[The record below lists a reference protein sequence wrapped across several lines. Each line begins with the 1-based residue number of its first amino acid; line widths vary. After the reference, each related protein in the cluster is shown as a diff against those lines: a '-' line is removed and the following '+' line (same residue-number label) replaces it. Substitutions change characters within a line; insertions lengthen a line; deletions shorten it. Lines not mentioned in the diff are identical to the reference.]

1 LSILIYTVFLILD
14 GINIYDAFSRRNIIL
29 HCYTI
34 LWTGD
39 IPAVSKI
46 MCLSGHNAYLGCRF
60 CYLKGIYCQNSRH
73 VYYPCNMPRGRK
85 NSNYDPENL
94 NKRTETS
101 FRRDIT
107 NIENAETIGAQ
118 NACKKETGKW

>member
-1 LSILIYTVFLILD
+1 
-14 GINIYDAFSRRNIIL
+14 
-29 HCYTI
+29 
-34 LWTGD
+34 
-39 IPAVSKI
+39 
-46 MCLSGHNAYLGCRF
+46 
-60 CYLKGIYCQNSRH
+60 
-73 VYYPCNMPRGRK
+73 MPRGRK

-94 NKRTETS
+94 NKRIETS